1 MASNLAAS
9 TPVAKRLTKE
19 KAVKLQKR
27 LQAAVFGVTVGRQG
41 TKLEELV
48 RLYDVDGD
56 GVLDPR
62 ELTRL
67 IRYDFKIGKHDVEAS
82 CTSAGAWSAAEA
94 FVVVAKYVRRELR
107 ELAPSDRER
116 FFAALHAVYRV
127 GQADGER
134 AYLRPSRG

>member
-1 MASNLAAS
+1 MS
-9 TPVAKRLTKE
+9 
-19 KAVKLQKR
+19 
-27 LQAAVFGVTVGRQG
+27 VGRTAATG
-41 TKLEELV
+41 NPV
-48 RLYDVDGD
+48 
-56 GVLDPR
+56 
-62 ELTRL
+62 ELT
-67 IRYDFKIGKHDVEAS
+67 FEVVGKHDVEAS